1 MGQGPTSLLHA
12 NGEDKARRRAYIH
25 GPKSCWALHGEASA
39 GMMQIIIQSESP
51 LVMLG
56 AKKNLF
62 FHHTQA
68 EEEGAQS
75 NSFSL
80 LL

>member
-1 MGQGPTSLLHA
+1 
-12 NGEDKARRRAYIH
+12 
-25 GPKSCWALHGEASA
+25 
-39 GMMQIIIQSESP
+39 
-51 LVMLG
+51 MLG